1 MTLERQNLNWVVAP
15 QEFVVTEPAVKL
27 GPDSTADKTA
37 ESPKPEYF
45 GMEKFLSMHP
55 NDIKEYLLKHNLK
68 FTEEKNLVLK
78 EELTRARKGITT
90 QRERGLPQ

>member
-1 MTLERQNLNWVVAP
+1 MKHLLVRFKKGGYERLKEIKRRIRIFCKRIEMSRDNL
-15 QEFVVTEPAVKL
+15 
-27 GPDSTADKTA
+27 GS
-37 ESPKPEYF
+37 ESPES
-45 GMEKFLSMHP
+45 L
-55 NDIKEYLLKHNLK
+55 I